1 MLRAAVGVALALT
14 QCSTAMRCAPVRMES
29 DMQWRRRMSEKKQG
43 WESTPVK
50 KPREVRR
57 LEAPADFDGTRQNV
71 AKARAY
77 AAYRADP
84 AYQRVEAEVALEDQT
99 KKFAQEWVRGGGK
112 SSKPPANAM
121 AELSRALDKAT
132 TAGVQSDSAAIQRAT
147 ALLAAL
153 ESATG
158 GTTEEPMA
166 APVEQAKAT
175 TAQLSEELAP
185 SQTDL
190 GAEVDSL
197 DAKLDA
203 IFAGGYGDPSL

>member
-1 MLRAAVGVALALT
+1 
-14 QCSTAMRCAPVRMES
+14 
-29 DMQWRRRMSEKKQG
+29 MSEKKQG
-43 WESTPVK
+43 WESAPVE

-71 AKARAY
+71 AKAREY

-99 KKFAQEWVRGGGK
+99 KKYAQAWVRVGGR
-112 SSKPPANAM
+112 SSQPPASAM
-121 AELSRALDKAT
+121 PELTRALDEAT
-132 TAGVQSDSAAIQRAT
+132 AAGVQSDSVAMQRAT

-153 ESATG
+153 ESATE
-158 GTTEEPMA
+158 GTTKEPMA
-166 APVEQAKAT
+166 APVEQAKATTT

-190 GAEVDSL
+190 GAEVGSL

-203 IFAGGYGDPSL
+203 LFAGGYGDPSL